1 MYKKKLLFIFLF
13 FVLGFKT
20 VMADNKVKIIQELN
34 NTQSFKFDFN
44 QNIKGVLE
52 KGECI
57 IIFPKKLKCEYKNQK
72 KIILKENTLAIVQ
85 ERYGKVQYYP
95 VSKSPFTKIL
105 DKVELIKLIKLG
117 NITEL
122 ENQFQLTNSLQIN
135 DISKVSIFLL
145 SSVRTSL
152 IIPWGLRSEI
162 LAAIFSFSYCF
173 IDAL

>member
-1 MYKKKLLFIFLF
+1 MF

-57 IIFPKKLKCEYKNQK
+57 IVFPKKLKCEYKNQK

-135 DISKVSIFLL
+135 NVIILFDKFDYSLRGWKIRDQLNNNVEFLIKIKSKNFNIKKNEFE
-145 SSVRTSL
+145 
-152 IIPWGLRSEI
+152 IP
-162 LAAIFSFSYCF
+162 SFN
-173 IDAL
+173 